1 MAGST
6 PELRCLEEGHDIDE
20 YFETRFMKLK
30 EIKTEIVFGTDL
42 IQLEKI
48 E

>member
-1 MAGST
+1 M
-6 PELRCLEEGHDIDE
+6 
-20 YFETRFMKLK
+20 RFMKLK
-30 EIKTEIVFGTDL
+30 EIKMEIVFGTDL